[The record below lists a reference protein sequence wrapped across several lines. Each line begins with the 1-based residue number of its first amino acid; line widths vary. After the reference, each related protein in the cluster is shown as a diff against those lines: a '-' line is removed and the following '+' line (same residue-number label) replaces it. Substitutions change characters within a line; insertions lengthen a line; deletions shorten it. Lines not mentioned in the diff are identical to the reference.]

1 MRSAIL
7 VSLIAV
13 LSTGCGPADDSTA
26 AGDAGTAA
34 TLPENDAS
42 AAADAA
48 GTEAAVAL
56 AGDWRLVSIGGT
68 WVAAE
73 LETPTL
79 TVNADGQVGG
89 FSGVNR
95 FMGRLGGQDGR
106 LFTPLAGTMMAG
118 PPPAMALESSVT
130 AALGEVMAYEVDGD
144 RLTLMSSAGD
154 LVYTRAD

>member
-7 VSLIAV
+7 VSFIAV
-13 LSTGCGPADDSTA
+13 LSTGCGPTGDSTA
-26 AGDAGTAA
+26 AGDGGTAS

-42 AAADAA
+42 EAAAAA
-48 GTEAAVAL
+48 GAEAAVAL
-56 AGDWRLVSIGGT
+56 TGDWLLVSIGGT
-68 WVAAE
+68 EIAAD
-73 LETPTL
+73 LEAPTL

-118 PPPAMALESSVT
+118 PPPAMALERSVT
-130 AALGEVMAYEVDGD
+130 AALGDAMAYEVEGD
-144 RLTLMSSAGD
+144 RLMLMSAAGD
-154 LVYTRAD
+154 LVYVRAD